1 MTQGGLSFWREF
13 RMKKK
18 RGSNPVLERDGTYVK
33 FEQQLAKAENEG
45 RIDGQ
50 FKCFVCGMRYLHSDG
65 ADRCCLIVDDSRE
78 ISAPVPTLGS
88 CQDGNKKT
96 RLPHRAKMYTA
107 FMVSLEALDIEFD
120 LDQRMLAVLN
130 TINFGGLL
138 PGEAIER
145 SSETDCELL
154 IMLFSVLLD
163 RADGLTAKAFKIAR
177 AAGMKLHQ
185 LQWGKITKRLKELG
199 VLVPMLL
206 DHDDPEDEEDDDSPD
221 DEEAGDNLAEENDSD
236 PEDELP
242 DDEPPNETED
252 ERELEE

>member
-1 MTQGGLSFWREF
+1 
-13 RMKKK
+13 
-18 RGSNPVLERDGTYVK
+18 
-33 FEQQLAKAENEG
+33 
-45 RIDGQ
+45 
-50 FKCFVCGMRYLHSDG
+50 
-65 ADRCCLIVDDSRE
+65 
-78 ISAPVPTLGS
+78 
-88 CQDGNKKT
+88 
-96 RLPHRAKMYTA
+96 
-107 FMVSLEALDIEFD
+107 
-120 LDQRMLAVLN
+120 
-130 TINFGGLL
+130 
-138 PGEAIER
+138 
-145 SSETDCELL
+145 
-154 IMLFSVLLD
+154 
-163 RADGLTAKAFKIAR
+163 ADGLTAKAFKIAR